1 MTVKHIIKVPNPFLR
16 KKAMPVEKITDEIK
30 KLLNDMLET
39 MYHANGIGLAAT
51 QIEENKR
58 LIVMDCGKNHDN
70 MSKNEKHLPNPIK
83 MINPE
88 LIFKSKEI
96 KEREEGCLSIPGYQ
110 ANVKRPNFVK
120 VSYFDENNNKKELKA
135 EGLLSACV
143 QHEIDHLNGIL
154 FVDHLS
160 KLKKE
165 IILKKAI
172 KDYKNINRD

>member
-1 MTVKHIIKVPNPFLR
+1 MALKHIIKVPNPFLR
-16 KKAMPVEKITDEIK
+16 KKVMPVETITDDIR
-30 KLLNDMLET
+30 KLLDDMLET
-39 MYHANGIGLAAT
+39 MYHANGVGLAAT

-58 LIVMDCGKNHDN
+58 LIVMDCGKNHN
-70 MSKNEKHLPNPIK
+70 SKTKDEKHIPNPIK
-83 MINPE
+83 MINPK

-96 KEREEGCLSIPGYQ
+96 EEREEGCLSIPGYH

-120 VSYFDENNNKKELKA
+120 VVYFDENNNKKELKA

-143 QHEIDHLNGIL
+143 QHEIDHLNGVL

-160 KLKKE
+160 KLKKD

-172 KDYKNINRD
+172 KEYKIINRD